1 MKITRMKKGYIIR
14 LSDTEMAVLERTV
27 REGMGAADWAEGGS
41 QRGHIAPAEQRIMTE
56 VQTMKRDWM
65 TVTEC
70 RRFSYSFDED
80 GNVVRS
86 GSQ

>member
-27 REGMGAADWAEGGS
+27 REGMGAADWEAGGW
-41 QRGHIAPAEQRIMTE
+41 QRGHLPPAEQRIMTE

-65 TVTEC
+65 VITED
-70 RRFSYSFDED
+70 RR
-80 GNVVRS
+80 R
-86 GSQ
+86 

>member
-27 REGMGAADWAEGGS
+27 REGMGAADWEAGGW
-41 QRGHIAPAEQRIMTE
+41 QRGHLPPAEQRIMTE

-65 TVTEC
+65 VITED
-70 RRFSYSFDED
+70 RR
-80 GNVVRS
+80 G
-86 GSQ
+86 

>member
-70 RRFSYSFDED
+70 RRF
-80 GNVVRS
+80 N
-86 GSQ
+86 